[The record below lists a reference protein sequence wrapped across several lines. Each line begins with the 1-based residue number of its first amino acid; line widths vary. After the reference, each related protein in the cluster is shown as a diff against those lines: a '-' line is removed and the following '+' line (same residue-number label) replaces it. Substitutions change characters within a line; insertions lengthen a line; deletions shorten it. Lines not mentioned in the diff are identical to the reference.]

1 MKTERLDKILCGTG
15 LYTRSEARSVIA
27 AGLVTVDGV
36 VVRSPETKVSRAAVL
51 TAKGETIDGA
61 EYAFCMLNKPAGYV
75 SASRPEGRYPAV
87 TSLLPEHL
95 QRRGLQ
101 CVGRLDVDVTGLLL
115 LTDDGAFSHR
125 VAAPRAQIAK
135 TYEIRVDAPLT
146 AADAAALAEGTVLQ
160 SGVEY
165 RPAKLWID
173 ADDPTTGRI
182 TVTEGKFH
190 EVKNLMAVRG
200 RRILRMRRLS
210 IGGLTLDPALAEG
223 EYRLLSSKEAEKC
236 FI

>member
-15 LYTRSEARSVIA
+15 LYSRSEARGVIT

-36 VVRSPETKVSRAAVL
+36 VVRAPETKVSRAAAL
-51 TAKGETIDGA
+51 TAKGEPVDGA
-61 EYAFCMLNKPAGYV
+61 EHVFCMLNKPAGYV

-87 TSLLPEHL
+87 TSLLPEYL

-125 VAAPRAQIAK
+125 VTAPRAQIAK

-146 AADAAALAEGTVLQ
+146 AADAAALAAGTVLY

-165 RPAKLWID
+165 RPAELSID

-200 RRILRMRRLS
+200 RRIRCMRRLS
-210 IGGLTLDPALAEG
+210 IGGLALDPMLAEG
-223 EYRLLSSKEAEKC
+223 AFRFLSLEETEKC